1 MADDLNIRMEPFNA
15 KLVEAVD
22 LIVAIAKKNG
32 SKGVVQTSQDWKTMK
47 SIYFVYAKLFPENAT
62 DFEKSVKEF
71 RKHSKDHGVGGD
83 KGAKIQHNLEVP
95 NIFYYMTKV
104 IFPDQKWDTKFAH
117 KISTEL
123 PQLKP
128 ITDGY

>member
-1 MADDLNIRMEPFNA
+1 MNDLNIRMEPFNA
-15 KLVEAVD
+15 KMVEAVD

-47 SIYFVYAKLFPENAT
+47 SIYFVYTKMFPKHAQ
-62 DFEKSVKEF
+62 DFEDSIKRFRAESKE
-71 RKHSKDHGVGGD
+71 HGVGGD

-104 IFPDQKWDTKFAH
+104 IFPDQVWDTKFAH
-117 KISTEL
+117 KISREL

-128 ITDGY
+128 INDNY